1 MNSTSRPHAF
11 RASAAA
17 RLPRGVL
24 TAGMAL
30 CIAIGLSCG
39 AVHGQDDDQ
48 LTWAK
53 LESAKESLDF
63 KEKIRGGGGLDP
75 KAREFLE
82 QIALPQ
88 LALEVNRGT
97 ITNVRRR
104 LRDYFLIDITDE
116 KIGDEANRI
125 FATFMSALAAK
136 DDEPAVVRVNAM
148 LLVGELQTAGAAGR
162 KPWPGATA
170 ILAKAMAD
178 TSLSKE
184 VRIAAA
190 AGLARHLDAAR
201 SNADLLG
208 RMSKDVV
215 PPLASVIKEMVAA
228 GGGPENDWLLSRS
241 LSMLALLGPAQPATV
256 ADVIA
261 AVGSPARSF
270 DARVRAAACLAAI
283 VGPQANVAEPV
294 AVIGTIEELAIACL
308 QQDADA
314 ADRLK
319 LEKLF
324 GGEGGGLPGMS
335 GPMPGGPSG
344 YAPPPE
350 AMMPGPGFSSPGGP
364 AAAGGF
370 GFPGSGPG
378 QPPAEQLIPAEVC
391 RRAAWRLSAL
401 ANAILTVDE
410 KRGLRTL
417 IADEAAAV
425 KATSLAGNLRA
436 AANELDT
443 RPIDASLR
451 QALAD
456 LKPAPPAGAE
466 GDAAEGDAPAA
477 AEDDKP
483 ADPAAPAADQAP
495 AAKPSA
501 AKPPAAAAPAQ

>member
-1 MNSTSRPHAF
+1 
-11 RASAAA
+11 
-17 RLPRGVL
+17 
-24 TAGMAL
+24 
-30 CIAIGLSCG
+30 
-39 AVHGQDDDQ
+39 
-48 LTWAK
+48 
-53 LESAKESLDF
+53 
-63 KEKIRGGGGLDP
+63 
-75 KAREFLE
+75 
-82 QIALPQ
+82 
-88 LALEVNRGT
+88 
-97 ITNVRRR
+97 
-104 LRDYFLIDITDE
+104 
-116 KIGDEANRI
+116 
-125 FATFMSALAAK
+125 MSALAAK

-170 ILAKAMAD
+170 SLAKAMAD

-215 PPLASVIKEMVAA
+215 PPLASVIKEMAA
-228 GGGPENDWLLSRS
+228 PGGGPENDWLLSRS
-241 LSMLALLGPAQPATV
+241 LSMLALLGPAQPAAV

-294 AVIGTIEELAIACL
+294 AVIGKIEELAIACL

-324 GGEGGGLPGMS
+324 GGEGGGMPGMPGMS
-335 GPMPGGPSG
+335 GPMSGGPSG

-350 AMMPGPGFSSPGGP
+350 AAMPGPGFGSPSDP

-378 QPPAEQLIPAEVC
+378 QPPAEQLIPVEVC
-391 RRAAWRLSAL
+391 RRAAWRLSSL

-417 IADEAAAV
+417 IADEAAAA
-425 KATSLAGNLRA
+425 KAKMLAQNLRT
-436 AANELDT
+436 AANELDS

-466 GDAAEGDAPAA
+466 GDAAEGDT
-477 AEDDKP
+477 P
-483 ADPAAPAADQAP
+483 ADPAAPAADPAP

-501 AKPPAAAAPAQ
+501 AKPPAASPPAQ